1 MGKNLFDKRRTYTAV
16 VDCAVIAVGA
26 VLMGVALSVFMVP
39 FKIAPGGA
47 SGLATVLHYLTG
59 LRVSVLIPLINIP
72 IFIIGIIRLERDF
85 LVKSVFGTVVLSI
98 ATETAAILPPP
109 TSDPLIS
116 AVFGGAVM
124 GIGISAVLS
133 RGGTTGGTDILV
145 LVIRRSFSEVSVGRL
160 YLLIDGAVIAMAGLA
175 FSSGEVIFYSAVSL
189 VVSTYMTDA
198 ALEGLN
204 LARLVYIIS
213 DSNREICDRIYA
225 ELKRGVTGLNSV
237 SMYSGRSG
245 RILMCVIRKGQL
257 SKLKKII
264 QDIDKD
270 AFVIICDAKEVM
282 GSGFEMRR
290 I

>member
-16 VDCAVIAVGA
+16 VDCAVIAAGA

-39 FKIAPGGA
+39 FKIAPGGV

-213 DSNREICDRIYA
+213 DSNRKICDRIYA

>member
-39 FKIAPGGA
+39 FKIAPGGV
-47 SGLATVLHYLTG
+47 SGIATVLHYLAG

>member
-1 MGKNLFDKRRTYTAV
+1 MGKNLFDKGRTYTAV

-39 FKIAPGGA
+39 FKIAPGGV
-47 SGLATVLHYLTG
+47 SGLATVLHYLAG

>member
-16 VDCAVIAVGA
+16 VDCAVIAAGA

-39 FKIAPGGA
+39 FKIAPGGV
-47 SGLATVLHYLTG
+47 SGLATVLHYLAG
-59 LRVSVLIPLINIP
+59 LRVSVLIPIINIP

>member
-264 QDIDKD
+264 QDIDKG

>member
-16 VDCAVIAVGA
+16 VDCAVIAAGA

-39 FKIAPGGA
+39 FKIAPGGV

-160 YLLIDGAVIAMAGLA
+160 YLLIDGVVIAMAGLA

>member
-39 FKIAPGGA
+39 FKIAPGGV

>member
-1 MGKNLFDKRRTYTAV
+1 MGKNLFGKRRTYTAV

-39 FKIAPGGA
+39 FKIAPGGV
-47 SGLATVLHYLTG
+47 SGLATVLHYLAG

>member
-39 FKIAPGGA
+39 FKIAPGGV
-47 SGLATVLHYLTG
+47 SGLATVLHYLAG

-213 DSNREICDRIYA
+213 DSNREICDRIYD

>member
-16 VDCAVIAVGA
+16 VDCAVIAAGA

-39 FKIAPGGA
+39 FKIAPGGV
-47 SGLATVLHYLTG
+47 SGLATVLHYLAG

-160 YLLIDGAVIAMAGLA
+160 YLLIDGAVIVMAGLA

>member
-1 MGKNLFDKRRTYTAV
+1 MGKNLFDKRRIYTAV

-39 FKIAPGGA
+39 FKIAPGGV

>member
-85 LVKSVFGTVVLSI
+85 LVKSVFGTIVLSI

>member
-16 VDCAVIAVGA
+16 FDCAVIAVGA
-26 VLMGVALSVFMVP
+26 VVMGVALSVFMVP
-39 FKIAPGGA
+39 FKIAPGGV
-47 SGLATVLHYLTG
+47 SGLATVLHYLAG

-85 LVKSVFGTVVLSI
+85 LVKSVFGTFVLSI

>member
-16 VDCAVIAVGA
+16 VDCAVIAAGA

-282 GSGFEMRR
+282 GSGFEVRR

>member
-16 VDCAVIAVGA
+16 VDCAVIAAGA

-160 YLLIDGAVIAMAGLA
+160 YLLIDGAVIAMAGFA

>member
-124 GIGISAVLS
+124 GLGISAVLS
-133 RGGTTGGTDILV
+133 RGGTPGGTDILV

-282 GSGFEMRR
+282 GSGFVMRR

>member
-26 VLMGVALSVFMVP
+26 VLMVP

-47 SGLATVLHYLTG
+47 SGLATVLHYLAG

-282 GSGFEMRR
+282 GSGFKMRR

>member
-225 ELKRGVTGLNSV
+225 DLKRGVTGLNSV

>member
-16 VDCAVIAVGA
+16 VDCAVIAAGA

-39 FKIAPGGA
+39 FKIAPGGV
-47 SGLATVLHYLTG
+47 SGLATVLHYLAG

-257 SKLKKII
+257 PKLKKII

>member
-16 VDCAVIAVGA
+16 VDCAVITVGA

-39 FKIAPGGA
+39 FKIAPGGV
-47 SGLATVLHYLTG
+47 SGLATVLHYLAG

-282 GSGFEMRR
+282 GSGFKIRR

>member
-16 VDCAVIAVGA
+16 VDCAVIAAGA

-39 FKIAPGGA
+39 FKIAPGGV

-175 FSSGEVIFYSAVSL
+175 FSSGEIIFYSAVSL

>member
-282 GSGFEMRR
+282 GSGFKMRR

>member
-1 MGKNLFDKRRTYTAV
+1 MGKNLFDKRRVYTAV
-16 VDCAVIAVGA
+16 VDCAVIAAGA

-39 FKIAPGGA
+39 FKIAPGGV

-72 IFIIGIIRLERDF
+72 IFIIGIIRLERDSI
-85 LVKSVFGTVVLSI
+85 VKSVFGTVVLSI

-160 YLLIDGAVIAMAGLA
+160 YLLIDGAVIAMAGFA

-282 GSGFEMRR
+282 GSGFKMRR

>member
-1 MGKNLFDKRRTYTAV
+1 
-16 VDCAVIAVGA
+16 
-26 VLMGVALSVFMVP
+26 MGVALSVFMVP

-72 IFIIGIIRLERDF
+72 IFIIGIIRLERDSI
-85 LVKSVFGTVVLSI
+85 VKSVFGTVVLSI

-282 GSGFEMRR
+282 GSGFKMRR

>member
-1 MGKNLFDKRRTYTAV
+1 MGKNLFDKRRVYTAV
-16 VDCAVIAVGA
+16 VDCAVIAAGA
-26 VLMGVALSVFMVP
+26 VLMGIALSVFMVP
-39 FKIAPGGA
+39 FKIAPGGV

-72 IFIIGIIRLERDF
+72 IFIIGIIRLERDSI
-85 LVKSVFGTVVLSI
+85 VKSVFGTVVLSI

-213 DSNREICDRIYA
+213 DSNREICDRIYV

>member
-39 FKIAPGGA
+39 FKIAPGGV
-47 SGLATVLHYLTG
+47 SGLATVLHYLAG

-133 RGGTTGGTDILV
+133 RGGTTGGAESLV

-160 YLLIDGAVIAMAGLA
+160 YLLIDGAVIAMAGFA

-270 AFVIICDAKEVM
+270 AFVIKCDAKEVM

>member
-39 FKIAPGGA
+39 FKIAPGGV
-47 SGLATVLHYLTG
+47 SGIATVLHYLTG
-59 LRVSVLIPLINIP
+59 LRVSVLIPIINIP

-257 SKLKKII
+257 TKLKKII

>member
-39 FKIAPGGA
+39 FKIAPGGV
-47 SGLATVLHYLTG
+47 SGLATVLHYLAG

-257 SKLKKII
+257 PKLKKII

>member
-59 LRVSVLIPLINIP
+59 FRVSVLIPLINIP

-85 LVKSVFGTVVLSI
+85 LMKSVFGTVVLSI

>member
-16 VDCAVIAVGA
+16 VDCAVIAAGA

-237 SMYSGRSG
+237 SMYSERSG

>member
-16 VDCAVIAVGA
+16 VDCAVIAAGA

-39 FKIAPGGA
+39 FKIAPGGV
-47 SGLATVLHYLTG
+47 SGLATVLHYLAG

-282 GSGFEMRR
+282 GSGFKMRR

>member
-16 VDCAVIAVGA
+16 VDCAVIAAGA

-47 SGLATVLHYLTG
+47 SGIATVLHYLTG

>member
-16 VDCAVIAVGA
+16 VDCAVIAAGA

-39 FKIAPGGA
+39 FKIAPGGV
-47 SGLATVLHYLTG
+47 SGLATVLHYLAG

-160 YLLIDGAVIAMAGLA
+160 YLLIDGAVIAMAGFA

-213 DSNREICDRIYA
+213 DRNREICDRIYA

>member
-16 VDCAVIAVGA
+16 VDCAVIAAGA

-39 FKIAPGGA
+39 FKIAPGGV

-72 IFIIGIIRLERDF
+72 IFIIGIIRLERDSI
-85 LVKSVFGTVVLSI
+85 VKSVFGTVVLSI

-282 GSGFEMRR
+282 GSGFKIRR

>member
-39 FKIAPGGA
+39 FKIAPGGV
-47 SGLATVLHYLTG
+47 SGLATVLHYLAG

-116 AVFGGAVM
+116 AVFGGVVM

>member
-16 VDCAVIAVGA
+16 VDCAVIAAGA

-257 SKLKKII
+257 PKLKKII

>member
-47 SGLATVLHYLTG
+47 SGFATVLHYLTG

>member
-1 MGKNLFDKRRTYTAV
+1 MRKNLFDKRRTYTAV

-98 ATETAAILPPP
+98 ATETTAILPPP